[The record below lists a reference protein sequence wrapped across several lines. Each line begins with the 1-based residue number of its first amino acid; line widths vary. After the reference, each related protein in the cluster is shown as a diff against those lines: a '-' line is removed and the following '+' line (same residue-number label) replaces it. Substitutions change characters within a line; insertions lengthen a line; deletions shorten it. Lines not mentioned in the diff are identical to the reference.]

1 MAQATLRLKF
11 LTADKKPVRDP
22 AMRIEVCAVKNNQLV
37 GALREGP
44 VPPSPTFTVPAIP
57 HPHQHLYVRVRPTR
71 FHDTN
76 LEPFVVAG
84 DETKRFHLF
93 RRPNEWTPRFDDWAD
108 LPVSFTPYKNV
119 LEASHDILV
128 VGLRGV
134 QLNTFAGA
142 SYDGIDRSKDKLV
155 FAKAALLNL
164 RAKLTEL
171 HDPLTDDTPWFSYIR
186 RLIKIGRERFIAE
199 VDPVMADH
207 VRHIRREIGR
217 FEDYKRTPAKNH
229 HRNFPK
235 SLDVKKGNLLF
246 SIKSHEDRANLQLTL
261 GRGTDPDT
269 GNNVWLLDT
278 DIDEHGDLAGHIGD
292 LIKHKFS
299 GGTHPYDVHDLLH
312 FLSTRDLGYRLLAR
326 P

>member
-1 MAQATLRLKF
+1 ML
-11 LTADKKPVRDP
+11 
-22 AMRIEVCAVKNNQLV
+22 
-37 GALREGP
+37 
-44 VPPSPTFTVPAIP
+44 
-57 HPHQHLYVRVRPTR
+57 
-71 FHDTN
+71 
-76 LEPFVVAG
+76 AG
-84 DETKRFHLF
+84 DETKLFHLF
-93 RRPNEWTPRFDDWAD
+93 RRPDEWTPRFDAWAD
-108 LPVSFTPYKNV
+108 LPASFTPYKHV

-128 VGLRGV
+128 VGLKGV
-134 QLNTFAGA
+134 QLKTFVGA
-142 SYDGIDRSKDKLV
+142 SYDGIDTSKDKLV

-171 HDPLTDDTPWFSYIR
+171 HDPLTDDTPWFRYIR

-207 VRHIRREIGR
+207 VRRIRKGIGR
-217 FEDYKRTPAKNH
+217 FHDYKRTPAKNH

-235 SLDVKKGNLLF
+235 SFDVKKGNLLF
-246 SIKSHEDRANLQLTL
+246 SVKSGEDLANLQLTL

-269 GNNVWLLDT
+269 GNKAWLLDT

-292 LIKHKFS
+292 LIKYKFS